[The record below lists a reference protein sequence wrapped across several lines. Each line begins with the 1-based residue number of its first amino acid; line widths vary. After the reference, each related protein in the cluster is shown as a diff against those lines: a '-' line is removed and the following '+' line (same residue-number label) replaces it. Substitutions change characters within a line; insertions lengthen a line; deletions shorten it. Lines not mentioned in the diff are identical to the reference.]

1 MKLGGTPR
9 GIEVEMDRLA
19 LDVNGC
25 FDPAAGG
32 LDRAELVAL
41 APAAKAAFDGFESR
55 RRAGELGFA
64 DLPRDA
70 ETADA
75 CSRLAKDLAGQFENL
90 LVLGIGGSSLGGR
103 AIVAALCHPFHN
115 LLPRER
121 RGALRV
127 FFPDNSDPNTF
138 EALLGT
144 LDLADTCFATVTK
157 SGGTAET
164 MGQHLALRERCIA
177 RFGEEGYRARC
188 VLVTDP
194 SKGALRA
201 IARSEGLRAL
211 PIPSNVGGRFSA
223 LSAVGLL
230 PAAAAGVEVAA
241 LLAGAAAME
250 ARCRTGSL
258 RENPALLLAAAL
270 HLLDVKKGRRIHVL
284 MPYAD
289 GLRDLGDWFVQLWA
303 ESLGK
308 RPDVGPTPFRA
319 VGATD
324 QHSSLQLMMQ
334 GPHDKV
340 VTFVRVAQPRADVSM
355 SVPEGYRAH
364 GEIAYLHGHT
374 LGELIDAERRSTDAA
389 LRRAG
394 RPTASIEIPRL
405 DARSVGELLLLLE
418 LATAYAGGL
427 YGVNA
432 FDQPGVEAGK
442 LYTQGLLGRPGY
454 ERFRDELSRAA
465 PPDPALVLG

>member
-1 MKLGGTPR
+1 M
-9 GIEVEMDRLA
+9 ERLS
-19 LDVNGC
+19 LDVTGC
-25 FDPAAGG
+25 FDPSAGG
-32 LDRAELVAL
+32 VDRAELEAL
-41 APAAKAAFDGFESR
+41 APAARAAVEGLEAR
-55 RRAGELGFA
+55 RRAGEIGFP
-64 DLPRDA
+64 DLP
-70 ETADA
+70 ADA
-75 CSRLAKDLAGQFENL
+75 AAAEASVELARELAGRFENL

-103 AIVAALCHPFHN
+103 AIVSALSHPFHN

-121 RGALRV
+121 RGAMRV
-127 FFPDNSDPNTF
+127 FFPDNSDPATF

-164 MGQHLALRERCIA
+164 MSQHLALRERCIA
-177 RFGEEGYRARC
+177 RFGEAGYRERC

-194 SKGALRA
+194 AKGALRA
-201 IARSEGLRAL
+201 IAEAEGLRAL
-211 PIPSNVGGRFSA
+211 SVPPNVGGRFSA

-230 PAAAAGVEVAA
+230 PAAAAGVDVPA
-241 LLAGAAAME
+241 LLAGAAGME
-250 ARCRTGSL
+250 ARCRSGEV
-258 RENPALLLAAAL
+258 RENPALLYAAAL
-270 HLLDVKKGRRIHVL
+270 HLLDARKGRRIHVL

-289 GLRDLGDWFVQLWA
+289 ALRDAGDWFVQLWA

-324 QHSSLQLMMQ
+324 QHSSLQLMME

-340 VTFVRVAQPRADVSM
+340 VTFVRVARPRADLSIT
-355 SVPEGYRAH
+355 VPEGYRAH
-364 GEIAYLHGHT
+364 AEIAYLDRHT
-374 LGELIDAERRSTDAA
+374 LGELLEAERRSTEAA

-394 RPTASIEIPRL
+394 RPTATIELPRL
-405 DARSVGELLLLLE
+405 DARALGELLMLLE

-442 LYTQGLLGRPGY
+442 RYTQGLLGRPGY
-454 ERFRDELSRAA
+454 ERYRSELAAAA
-465 PPDPALVLG
+465 PRDRSLVLA

>member
-1 MKLGGTPR
+1 MH
-9 GIEVEMDRLA
+9 RLL

-32 LDRAELVAL
+32 LARAELDAL
-41 APAAKAAFDGFESR
+41 APAARAAFEAFEAR
-55 RRAGELGFA
+55 RGAGELGFA
-64 DLPRDA
+64 DLPRDRAAA
-70 ETADA
+70 EAA
-75 CSRLAKDLAGQFENL
+75 VSLGRDLAARFENL

-103 AIVAALCHPFHN
+103 AILSALCHPFHN

-121 RGALRV
+121 RGAPRV
-127 FFPDNSDPNTF
+127 FFPDNSDPATF

-144 LDLADTCFATVTK
+144 LDLGETCFATVTK

-164 MGQHLALRERCIA
+164 MAQHLALRERCLA
-177 RFGEEGYRARC
+177 RFGADGYRDRC

-194 SKGALRA
+194 AKGALRA
-201 IARSEGLRAL
+201 IAQAEGLRAL
-211 PIPSNVGGRFSA
+211 SVPPNVGGRFSA

-230 PAAAAGVEVAA
+230 PAAAAGVDVTA
-241 LLAGAAAME
+241 LLEGAAAME
-250 ARCRTGSL
+250 ARCRSGSL
-258 RENPALLLAAAL
+258 SENPALLYAAAL
-270 HLLDVKKGRRIHVL
+270 HLLDVRKGRRIHVL

-289 GLRDLGDWFVQLWA
+289 ALRDTGDWFVQLWA

-324 QHSSLQLMMQ
+324 QHASLQLMVE

-340 VTFVRVAQPRADVSM
+340 VTLVRVVEPRADLAM
-355 SVPEGYRAH
+355 AVPEGYRAH
-364 GEIAYLHGHT
+364 AEIAYLDGHT
-374 LGELIDAERRSTDAA
+374 MGELIEAERRATGAA

-394 RPTASIEIPRL
+394 RPTAAIELPRL
-405 DARSVGELLLLLE
+405 DARSVGELLMLLE

-442 LYTQGLLGRPGY
+442 RYAQGLLGRPGY
-454 ERFRDELSRAA
+454 EAYRDELSRAA

>member
-1 MKLGGTPR
+1 M
-9 GIEVEMDRLA
+9 ERLT

-25 FDPAAGG
+25 FDPAAEG
-32 LDRAELVAL
+32 LDRGDLAGVA
-41 APAAKAAFDGFESR
+41 AAALGAFDGFQAR
-55 RRAGELGFA
+55 REKGELGFA
-64 DLPRDA
+64 DLPADA
-70 ETADA
+70 ATADA
-75 CSRLAKDLAGQFENL
+75 TERLAKDLGGRFENL

-103 AIVAALCHPFHN
+103 AIVSALAHPFHN

-121 RGALRV
+121 RGAMRI
-127 FFPDNSDPNTF
+127 FFPDNSDPATF

-164 MGQHLALRERCIA
+164 MSQHLALRARCIA
-177 RFGEEGYRARC
+177 RFGEEGYRERC

-194 SKGALRA
+194 AKGALRE
-201 IARSEGLRAL
+201 IARAEGLRAL
-211 PIPSNVGGRFSA
+211 PVPANVGGRFSA

-230 PAAAAGVEVAA
+230 PAAAAGVDVAE
-241 LLAGAAAME
+241 LLAGASAME
-250 ARCRTGSL
+250 ARCRTGDVL
-258 RENPALLLAAAL
+258 GNPALLYAAAL
-270 HLLDVKKGRRIHVL
+270 HLMDRRRGRRIHVL

-289 GLRDLGDWFVQLWA
+289 ALRDTGDWFVQLWA

-324 QHSSLQLMMQ
+324 QHSSLQLMVE
-334 GPHDKV
+334 GPQDKV
-340 VTFVRVAQPRADVSM
+340 VTLVRVASPRADLSL
-355 SVPEGYRAH
+355 SVPEGYRRF
-364 GEIAYLHGHT
+364 GEIAYLDGHT
-374 LGELIDAERRSTDAA
+374 MGELLEAERRATDAA
-389 LRRAG
+389 LRKAG
-394 RPTASIEIPRL
+394 RPTISITLPRL
-405 DARSVGELLLLLE
+405 DARAMGELLMLLE

-442 LYTQGLLGRPGY
+442 RYAQGLLGRPGFEQY
-454 ERFRDELSRAA
+454 RDELAGAA
-465 PPDPALVLG
+465 KPDPALVLA

>member
-1 MKLGGTPR
+1 
-9 GIEVEMDRLA
+9 MDRLVV
-19 LDVNGC
+19 DVNGC

-32 LDRAELVAL
+32 IARAELDAI
-41 APAAKAAFDGFESR
+41 APAARAAFEGFEAR

-64 DLPRDA
+64 DLPADSAVA
-70 ETADA
+70 EA
-75 CSRLAKDLAGQFENL
+75 SVRLARDLAARFENL

-103 AIVAALCHPFHN
+103 AIVSALGHPFHN

-121 RGALRV
+121 RGAMRV
-127 FFPDNSDPNTF
+127 FFPDNSDPATF

-144 LDLADTCFATVTK
+144 LDLAETCFATVTK

-164 MGQHLALRERCIA
+164 MAQHLALRERCLA
-177 RFGEEGYRARC
+177 RFGVEGYRERC

-194 SKGALRA
+194 AKGALRA
-201 IARSEGLRAL
+201 IARDEGLRAL
-211 PIPSNVGGRFSA
+211 PVPANVGGRFSA

-230 PAAAAGVEVAA
+230 PAAAAGVDVAA

-250 ARCRTGSL
+250 ARCRSGSVG
-258 RENPALLLAAAL
+258 ENPALLYAATL
-270 HLLDVKKGRRIHVL
+270 HLLDVRLGRHIHVL

-289 GLRDLGDWFVQLWA
+289 ALRDAGDWFVQLWA

-308 RPDVGPTPFRA
+308 RPGVGPTPFRA

-324 QHSSLQLMMQ
+324 QHSSLQLMVE

-340 VTFVRVAQPRADVSM
+340 VTLVRVARPRADVAM

-364 GEIAYLHGHT
+364 AEIAYLDGHT
-374 LGELIDAERRSTDAA
+374 MGELIEAERRSTAAA
-389 LRRAG
+389 LRHAG
-394 RPTASIEIPRL
+394 RPVASIELPRL
-405 DARSVGELLLLLE
+405 DPRGMGELVMLLE

-442 LYTQGLLGRPGY
+442 RYTQGLLGRPGFEQY
-454 ERFRDELSRAA
+454 RDELARAA
-465 PPDPALVLG
+465 PADPSLVLS

>member
-1 MKLGGTPR
+1 
-9 GIEVEMDRLA
+9 MDRLK

-25 FDPAAGG
+25 FDPSAGG
-32 LDRAELVAL
+32 LDRADLDAL
-41 APAAKAAFDGFESR
+41 APAAREAFDRFAAR
-55 RRAGELGFA
+55 RRSGEVGFA
-64 DLPRDA
+64 DLP
-70 ETADA
+70 ADA
-75 CSRLAKDLAGQFENL
+75 GADASARLAQELSRRFENL

-103 AIVAALCHPFHN
+103 AIVSALCHPFHN

-121 RGALRV
+121 RGGMRV
-127 FFPDNSDPNTF
+127 FFPDNSDPATF

-144 LDLADTCFATVTK
+144 LDLAETCFATVTK

-164 MGQHLALRERCIA
+164 MSQHLALRERCLA
-177 RFGEEGYRARC
+177 RFGEEGYRERC

-194 SKGALRA
+194 EKGALRA
-201 IARSEGLRAL
+201 IAQAERLRAL
-211 PIPSNVGGRFSA
+211 SVPASVGGRFSA

-230 PAAAAGVEVAA
+230 PAAAAGADVRS

-250 ARCRTGSL
+250 ARCRTASVL
-258 RENPALLLAAAL
+258 ENPALLYAAAL
-270 HLLDVKKGRRIHVL
+270 HLLDKGKGRHIHVL

-289 GLRDLGDWFVQLWA
+289 ALRELGDWFVQLWA

-334 GPHDKV
+334 GPVDKV
-340 VTFVRVAQPRADVSM
+340 VTFVRVARPRADLSIP
-355 SVPEGYRAH
+355 VPEGYRAH
-364 GEIAYLHGHT
+364 PEIAYLDGHT
-374 LGELIDAERRSTDAA
+374 MGELIDAERRATDAA

-394 RPTASIEIPRL
+394 RPTATIEIPRV
-405 DARSVGELLLLLE
+405 DARSLGELLMLLE

-432 FDQPGVEAGK
+432 FDQPGVEASK
-442 LYTQGLLGRPGY
+442 RYTQGLLGRPGY
-454 ERFRDELSRAA
+454 EKYRDELDAA
-465 PPDPALVLG
+465 ARSDPSLVIA

>member
-1 MKLGGTPR
+1 
-9 GIEVEMDRLA
+9 MDRLA

-25 FDPAAGG
+25 FDAASGG
-32 LDRAELVAL
+32 VSRADLDAL
-41 APAAKAAFDGFESR
+41 APAAQAAVDGFEAR
-55 RRAGELGFA
+55 RRAGEIGFA
-64 DLPRDA
+64 DLPGDA
-70 ETADA
+70 AVADA
-75 CSRLAKDLAGQFENL
+75 TVRLARELSGRFENL

-103 AIVAALCHPFHN
+103 ALVSALCHPFHN

-127 FFPDNSDPNTF
+127 FFPDNSDPATF

-144 LDLADTCFATVTK
+144 IDLAETCFATITK

-164 MGQHLALRERCIA
+164 MAQHLALRERCVA
-177 RFGEEGYRARC
+177 RFGLDGFRERC

-194 SKGALRA
+194 AKGALRA
-201 IARSEGLRAL
+201 IAQAEGLRAL
-211 PIPSNVGGRFSA
+211 PVPASVGGRFSA

-230 PAAAAGVEVAA
+230 PAAAAGVDVAA

-250 ARCRTGSL
+250 ARCRTGSV
-258 RENPALLLAAAL
+258 RENPALLYAAAL
-270 HLLDVKKGRRIHVL
+270 HLLDVRAGRRIHVL

-289 GLRDLGDWFVQLWA
+289 ALRETGDWFVQLWA

-308 RPDVGPTPFRA
+308 KPDVGPTPFRA

-324 QHSSLQLMMQ
+324 QHSSLQLMVE
-334 GPHDKV
+334 GPNDKV
-340 VTFVRVAQPRADVSM
+340 VTLVRVAQPRADVSI

-364 GEIAYLHGHT
+364 AEIAYLDGHT
-374 LGELIDAERRSTDAA
+374 MGELIEAERRATDAA
-389 LRRAG
+389 LRQAG
-394 RPTASIEIPRL
+394 RPTATISVPRL
-405 DARSVGELLLLLE
+405 DARAMGELLMLLE

-442 LYTQGLLGRPGY
+442 RIAQGLLGRPGY
-454 ERFRDELSRAA
+454 ERYRDELARAA
-465 PPDPALVLG
+465 APDPALVLA

>member
-1 MKLGGTPR
+1 M
-9 GIEVEMDRLA
+9 ERLR

-32 LDRAELVAL
+32 LARAELDAL
-41 APAAKAAFDGFESR
+41 APAAKAAFDGFEAR
-55 RRAGELGFA
+55 RRSGELGFA

-70 ETADA
+70 AAADA
-75 CSRLAKDLAGQFENL
+75 AVRLAKELGARFENL

-103 AIVAALCHPFHN
+103 AIVSALCHPFHD

-121 RGALRV
+121 RGAMRV
-127 FFPDNSDPNTF
+127 FFPDNSDPATF

-144 LDLADTCFATVTK
+144 IDLAETCFATVTK

-164 MGQHLALRERCIA
+164 MSQHLALRERCFA
-177 RFGEEGYRARC
+177 RFGEEGYRERC

-194 SKGALRA
+194 AKGALRA
-201 IARSEGLRAL
+201 IADAERLRSLSL
-211 PIPSNVGGRFSA
+211 PTNVGGRFSA

-230 PAAAAGVEVAA
+230 PAAAAGVDVSA
-241 LLAGAAAME
+241 LLAGAASME
-250 ARCRTGSL
+250 ARCRTGDL
-258 RENPALLLAAAL
+258 RENPALLYAATL
-270 HLLDVKKGRRIHVL
+270 HLLDARKGRRIHVL

-289 GLRDLGDWFVQLWA
+289 ALRDLGDWFVQLWA

-308 RPDVGPTPFRA
+308 RPDAGPTPFRA

-324 QHSSLQLMMQ
+324 QHSSLQLMME

-340 VTFVRVAQPRADVSM
+340 VTFVRVTRPRADLSI
-355 SVPEGYRAH
+355 SVPEGYRSYP
-364 GEIAYLHGHT
+364 EIAYLHAHT
-374 LGELIDAERRSTDAA
+374 LGELIEAERRSTAAA

-394 RPTASIEIPRL
+394 RPTASIQIPRL
-405 DARSVGELLLLLE
+405 EAGAMGELLMLLE

-442 LYTQGLLGRPGY
+442 RYTQGLLGRPGY
-454 ERFRDELSRAA
+454 ERYRSELAAAA
-465 PPDPALVLG
+465 PSDRSLVLA

>member
-1 MKLGGTPR
+1 
-9 GIEVEMDRLA
+9 MDRLA

-32 LDRAELVAL
+32 VPGADLDAL
-41 APAAKAAFDGFESR
+41 APAAAAAFEAFEAR
-55 RRAGELGFA
+55 RRGGEIGFA
-64 DLPRDA
+64 DLPADP
-70 ETADA
+70 TADA
-75 CSRLAKDLAGQFENL
+75 AGRLARDLAGRFENL

-103 AIVAALCHPFHN
+103 AIVSALSHPFHN

-121 RGALRV
+121 RGAMRV
-127 FFPDNSDPNTF
+127 FFPDNSDPATF

-144 LDLADTCFATVTK
+144 LDLAETCFATVTK

-164 MGQHLALRERCIA
+164 MAQHLALRERVLA
-177 RFGEEGYRARC
+177 RFGEEGYRERC

-194 SKGALRA
+194 ERGALRA
-201 IARSEGLRAL
+201 IARAEGLRAL
-211 PIPSNVGGRFSA
+211 AVPPNVGGRFSA

-230 PAAAAGVEVAA
+230 PAAAAGVDVAA

-250 ARCRTGSL
+250 ARCRTGTV
-258 RENPALLLAAAL
+258 RANPALLLAATL
-270 HLLDVKKGRRIHVL
+270 HLLDVRRGRRIHVL

-289 GLRDLGDWFVQLWA
+289 ALRDTGDWFVQLWA

-308 RPDVGPTPFRA
+308 RLDVGPTPFRA

-324 QHSSLQLMMQ
+324 QHSSLQLMME

-340 VTFVRVAQPRADVSM
+340 VTFVRVAQPRADLSI
-355 SVPEGYRAH
+355 SVPDGYRPHA
-364 GEIAYLHGHT
+364 EIAYLDGHT
-374 LGELIDAERRSTDAA
+374 MGELLEAERRSTEAA
-389 LRRAG
+389 LRQAG
-394 RPTASIEIPRL
+394 RPTASIALPRV
-405 DARSVGELLLLLE
+405 DARAVGELIMLLE

-427 YGVNA
+427 YGVDA

-442 LYTQGLLGRPGY
+442 RYTQGLLGRAGY
-454 ERFRDELSRAA
+454 EAYRDELARANA
-465 PPDPALVLG
+465 PDPALVVE

>member
-1 MKLGGTPR
+1 VR
-9 GIEVEMDRLA
+9 VDRLT

-25 FDPAAGG
+25 FDAAAGG
-32 LDRAELVAL
+32 LGRADLVAVS
-41 APAAKAAFDGFESR
+41 AAAKGAFDGFEAR
-55 RRAGELGFA
+55 RRTGELGFA
-64 DLPRDA
+64 DLPRDT
-70 ETADA
+70 ETAEA
-75 CSRLAKDLAGQFENL
+75 SVHLAKELGGRFENL

-103 AIVAALCHPFHN
+103 ALLNALCHPFHN

-121 RGALRV
+121 RGAMRV
-127 FFPDNSDPNTF
+127 FFPDNSDPATF

-144 LDLADTCFATVTK
+144 LDLGETCWATVTK

-164 MGQHLALRERCIA
+164 MSQHLALRERVLA
-177 RFGEEGYRARC
+177 RFGEDGYRERC

-194 SKGALRA
+194 AKGALRQ
-201 IARSEGLRAL
+201 IADAERLRTL
-211 PIPSNVGGRFSA
+211 PVPANVGGRFSA

-230 PAAAAGVEVAA
+230 PAAAAGVDVHA
-241 LLAGAAAME
+241 LLDGAAAME
-250 ARCRTGSL
+250 ARCRSANPD
-258 RENPALLLAAAL
+258 ENPALLYGTTLFL
-270 HLLDVKKGRRIHVL
+270 MDRKRGRRIHVL

-289 GLRDLGDWFVQLWA
+289 GLRDTGDWFVQLWA

-308 RPDVGPTPFRA
+308 NPDVGPTPFRA

-324 QHSSLQLMMQ
+324 QHSSLQLMME

-340 VTFVRVAQPRADVSM
+340 VTFVRVLRPRADVALQ
-355 SVPEGYRAH
+355 VPEGYRPHA
-364 GEIAYLHGHT
+364 EIAYLDGHT
-374 LGELIDAERRSTDAA
+374 MGELIEAERRSTEAA

-394 RPTASIEIPRL
+394 RPTATITLPRL
-405 DARSVGELLLLLE
+405 EARSIGELLMLLE

-442 LYTQGLLGRPGY
+442 RYTQGLLGRPGY
-454 ERFRDELSRAA
+454 EKYRDELQATATQDAS
-465 PPDPALVLG
+465 LVLG

>member
-1 MKLGGTPR
+1 MH
-9 GIEVEMDRLA
+9 RLL

-32 LDRAELVAL
+32 LARAELDGL
-41 APAAKAAFDGFESR
+41 APAARTAFDAFEAR
-55 RRAGELGFA
+55 RGAGELGFA
-64 DLPRDA
+64 DLPRDRAAA
-70 ETADA
+70 EAA
-75 CSRLAKDLAGQFENL
+75 VSLGRDLAARFENL

-103 AIVAALCHPFHN
+103 AILSALCHPFHN

-121 RGALRV
+121 RGAPRV
-127 FFPDNSDPNTF
+127 FFPDNSDPATF

-144 LDLADTCFATVTK
+144 LDLGETCFATVTK

-164 MGQHLALRERCIA
+164 MAQHLALRERCLA
-177 RFGEEGYRARC
+177 RFGAEGYRDRC

-194 SKGALRA
+194 AKGALRA
-201 IARSEGLRAL
+201 IAQAEGLRAL
-211 PIPSNVGGRFSA
+211 SVPPNVGGRFSA

-230 PAAAAGVEVAA
+230 PAAAAGVDVTA
-241 LLAGAAAME
+241 LLEGAAAME
-250 ARCRTGSL
+250 ARCRSGSL
-258 RENPALLLAAAL
+258 SENPALLYAAAL
-270 HLLDVKKGRRIHVL
+270 HLLDVRKGRRIHVL

-289 GLRDLGDWFVQLWA
+289 ALRDTGDWFVQLWA

-324 QHSSLQLMMQ
+324 QHASLQLMVE

-340 VTFVRVAQPRADVSM
+340 VTLVRVVEPRADLAM
-355 SVPEGYRAH
+355 AVPEGYRAH
-364 GEIAYLHGHT
+364 AEIAYLDGHT
-374 LGELIDAERRSTDAA
+374 MGELIEAERRATGAA

-394 RPTASIEIPRL
+394 RPTAAIELPRL
-405 DARSVGELLLLLE
+405 DARSVGELLMLLE

-442 LYTQGLLGRPGY
+442 RYAQGLLGRPGY
-454 ERFRDELSRAA
+454 EAYRDELSRAA

>member
-1 MKLGGTPR
+1 MQ
-9 GIEVEMDRLA
+9 RLS

-32 LDRAELVAL
+32 LGVDALDAL
-41 APAAKAAFDGFESR
+41 APAAQAAFEGFDAR
-55 RRAGELGFA
+55 RRSGELGFV
-64 DLPRDA
+64 DLP
-70 ETADA
+70 ADA
-75 CSRLAKDLAGQFENL
+75 GAADASVALARELAGRFENL

-103 AIVAALCHPFHN
+103 AIVSALAHPFHN

-121 RGALRV
+121 RGAMRV
-127 FFPDNSDPNTF
+127 FFPDNSDPATF

-144 LDLADTCFATVTK
+144 IDLEETCFATITK

-164 MGQHLALRERCIA
+164 MAQHLALRERCIA
-177 RFGEEGYRARC
+177 RFGDDGYRERC

-201 IARSEGLRAL
+201 IAGAERLAAL
-211 PIPSNVGGRFSA
+211 SVPSNVGGRFSA
-223 LSAVGLL
+223 LSAVGLF
-230 PAAAAGVEVAA
+230 PAAAAGADVTA

-250 ARCRTGSL
+250 ARCRSGVL
-258 RENPALLLAAAL
+258 RENPALLYAAAL
-270 HLLDVKKGRRIHVL
+270 HLMDRRKGRRIHVL

-289 GLRDLGDWFVQLWA
+289 GLRDTGDWFVQLWA

-324 QHSSLQLMMQ
+324 QHSSLQLMME

-340 VTFVRVAQPRADVSM
+340 VTFVRVTQPRADVSIV
-355 SVPEGYRAH
+355 VPDTYRVH
-364 GEIAYLHGHT
+364 PEIAYLHGHT
-374 LGELIDAERRSTDAA
+374 MGELIEAERRATEAA
-389 LRRAG
+389 LRKSG
-394 RPTASIEIPRL
+394 RPTISIELPRL
-405 DARSVGELLLLLE
+405 DARAMGELLMLLE

-432 FDQPGVEAGK
+432 FDQPGVEDGK
-442 LYTQGLLGRPGY
+442 RYAQGLLGRPGY
-454 ERFRDELSRAA
+454 EKARDELLAQA
-465 PPDPALVLG
+465 KADTALVLA

>member
-1 MKLGGTPR
+1 M
-9 GIEVEMDRLA
+9 ERLS
-19 LDVNGC
+19 LDVTGC
-25 FDPAAGG
+25 FDPASGG
-32 LDRAELVAL
+32 VERGALDAL
-41 APAAKAAFDGFESR
+41 APAAKAAFEGFEAR
-55 RRAGELGFA
+55 RRAGEVGFP
-64 DLPRDA
+64 DLP
-70 ETADA
+70 ADA
-75 CSRLAKDLAGQFENL
+75 AAAEAAVALARELAGRFENL

-103 AIVAALCHPFHN
+103 AIVSALVHPFHN

-121 RGALRV
+121 RGALRL
-127 FFPDNSDPNTF
+127 FFPDNSDPATF

-144 LDLADTCFATVTK
+144 LDLAETCFATVTK

-164 MGQHLALRERCIA
+164 MSQHLALRERCVA
-177 RFGEEGYRARC
+177 RFGEEGYRERC

-194 SKGALRA
+194 AKGALRA
-201 IARSEGLRAL
+201 IAQAERLRAL
-211 PIPSNVGGRFSA
+211 GVPANVGGRFSA

-230 PAAAAGVEVAA
+230 PAAAAGVDVAA

-250 ARCRTGSL
+250 ARCRSGAV
-258 RENPALLLAAAL
+258 RQNPALLYAAAL
-270 HLLDVKKGRRIHVL
+270 HLLDTRRGRRIHVL

-289 GLRDLGDWFVQLWA
+289 ALRDLGDWFVQLWA

-308 RPDVGPTPFRA
+308 RPEVGPTPFRA

-324 QHSSLQLMMQ
+324 QHSSLQLMME

-340 VTFVRVAQPRADVSM
+340 VTFVRVARPRADLSIT
-355 SVPEGYRAH
+355 VPEGYRPH

-374 LGELIDAERRSTDAA
+374 MGELIDAERRSTEAA

-394 RPTASIEIPRL
+394 RPTATIQLPRL
-405 DARSVGELLLLLE
+405 EARAMGELLMLLE

-442 LYTQGLLGRPGY
+442 RYAQGLLGRPGY
-454 ERFRDELSRAA
+454 EPYRAELDSAA
-465 PPDPALVLG
+465 PSDPALVLA